1 MKVSTLPPQYQAN
14 LNFQIFFHN
23 MPCYGLNII
32 ASGVEEVWKIKK
44 NSNKIK
50 FSARNKEGD
59 FIKNININQ

>member
-1 MKVSTLPPQYQAN
+1 
-14 LNFQIFFHN
+14 

-32 ASGVEEVWKIKK
+32 ASGVEEVQKIKK